1 MTTYEFQHHCRER
14 ERERERAGGGGGRE
28 RFFYNQNNKGF
39 LKR

>member
-14 ERERERAGGGGGRE
+14 ERERERAGGGGRE